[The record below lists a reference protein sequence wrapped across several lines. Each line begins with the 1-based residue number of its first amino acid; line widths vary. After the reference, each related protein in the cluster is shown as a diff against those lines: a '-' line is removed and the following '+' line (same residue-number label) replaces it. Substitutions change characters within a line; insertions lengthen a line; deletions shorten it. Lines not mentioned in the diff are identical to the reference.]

1 MVVEP
6 VTSLAVFATRLT
18 KASLELQLGSETIGS
33 LVNQASTIAMKRLLL
48 ILLCLSP
55 IWAVAQTASV
65 TTHACEPNEKVLFSC
80 QIKGE
85 QIAYCGGDNK
95 KGLQWLRFKQTTPS
109 GNIDAK
115 TDNQVADL
123 KDKTFFVTD
132 ENQQRSSFTTV
143 HFDHKGLT
151 YALTKCEGLNCVA
164 VMDYPWFAVY
174 NGKKR
179 ISSAFCDKGTQTD
192 YNFEFKR
199 TKQGQLN
206 GDALL
211 SIKKG
216 RARFDDLP
224 AGPIP
229 D

>member
-1 MVVEP
+1 MLCFSPLWAMAQTGP
-6 VTSLAVFATRLT
+6 VT
-18 KASLELQLGSETIGS
+18 
-33 LVNQASTIAMKRLLL
+33 
-48 ILLCLSP
+48 
-55 IWAVAQTASV
+55 
-65 TTHACEPNEKVLFSC
+65 TTACEPNEKVLFSC

-95 KGLQWLRFKQTTPS
+95 KGLQWLRFKQATPS
-109 GNIDAK
+109 GNIEIK

-123 KDKTFFVTD
+123 NSKNFFVTE
-132 ENQQRSSFTTV
+132 ENQQRSNFTSV

-151 YALTKCEGLNCVA
+151 YALTKCEGINCVA
-164 VMDYPWFAVY
+164 VMDYPWLAVY

-179 ISSAFCDKGTQTD
+179 VSSDFCDKGTQSP

-206 GDALL
+206 GDSLL

-216 RARFDDLP
+216 QTRFDVLP
-224 AGPIP
+224 SGSVP

>member
-1 MVVEP
+1 
-6 VTSLAVFATRLT
+6 
-18 KASLELQLGSETIGS
+18 
-33 LVNQASTIAMKRLLL
+33 MKRLAAVLF
-48 ILLCLSP
+48 CLSP
-55 IWAVAQTASV
+55 LWVGAQTAPTATS
-65 TTHACEPNEKVLFSC
+65 ACEPNEKVLFSC

-85 QIAYCGGDNK
+85 PIAYCGGDNK

-109 GNIDAK
+109 GDIEIK

-123 KDKTFFVTD
+123 KNKTFFATE
-132 ENQQRSSFTTV
+132 ENQQRASFTTV
-143 HFDHKGLT
+143 HFDQKGLT
-151 YALTKCEGLNCVA
+151 YALTKCEGMNCVA

-179 ISSAFCDKGTQTD
+179 VSSNFCDKGTQSP
-192 YNFEFKR
+192 YAFEFKR

-216 RARFDDLP
+216 KTRFDDLP
-224 AGPIP
+224 NGPIP

>member
-1 MVVEP
+1 
-6 VTSLAVFATRLT
+6 
-18 KASLELQLGSETIGS
+18 
-33 LVNQASTIAMKRLLL
+33 MKRL
-48 ILLCLSP
+48 IFTLLCFNTS
-55 IWAVAQTASV
+55 WALAQVVPGPTNV
-65 TTHACEPNEKVLFSC
+65 CEPNEKILFSC

-95 KGLQWLRFKQTTPS
+95 KGLQWLRFKQTSTS
-109 GNIDAK
+109 GSIELK

-123 KDKTFFVTD
+123 KNKTFFATED
-132 ENQQRSSFTTV
+132 LQQRSSFTTV
-143 HFDHKGLT
+143 HFDHNGLT
-151 YALTKCEGLNCVA
+151 YALTKCDGMNCVA
-164 VMDYPWFAVY
+164 IIDHPWFAVY

-179 ISSAFCDKGTQTD
+179 VSSNFCDKGTQSA
-192 YNFEFKR
+192 YSFEFKR

-216 RARFDDLP
+216 KTRFDDRP
-224 AGPIP
+224 IGAIP

>member
-1 MVVEP
+1 
-6 VTSLAVFATRLT
+6 
-18 KASLELQLGSETIGS
+18 
-33 LVNQASTIAMKRLLL
+33 MKRL
-48 ILLCLSP
+48 IITLLCFSP
-55 IWAVAQTASV
+55 IWVLAQPARATS
-65 TTHACEPNEKVLFSC
+65 TACEQNEKVLFSC

-109 GNIDAK
+109 GTIEVK
-115 TDNQVADL
+115 TDNQVAEL
-123 KDKTFFVTD
+123 KNKTLFATE

-151 YALTKCEGLNCVA
+151 YALTKCEGMNCVA
-164 VMDYPWFAVY
+164 VMDHPWFAVY

-179 ISSAFCDKGTQTD
+179 ISSYFCDKGTQSS
-192 YNFEFKR
+192 YAFEFKR

-216 RARFDDLP
+216 KTRFDDLP
-224 AGPIP
+224 AGAIP

>member
-1 MVVEP
+1 MIG
-6 VTSLAVFATRLT
+6 TLAAGLA
-18 KASLELQLGSETIGS
+18 KASLGAEIVDS
-33 LVNQASTIAMKRLLL
+33 LLNRASTIAMTRL
-48 ILLCLSP
+48 IFTLLCLGP
-55 IWAVAQTASV
+55 LWALAQPASSANNV
-65 TTHACEPNEKVLFSC
+65 CEVNEKVLFSC

-109 GNIDAK
+109 GTFEIK

-123 KDKTFFVTD
+123 NSKTFFATE
-132 ENQQRSSFTTV
+132 ENQQRSSFTTI

-151 YALTKCEGLNCVA
+151 YALTKCEGMNCVA
-164 VMDYPWFAVY
+164 VMDHPWFAVY

-179 ISSAFCDKGTQTD
+179 VSSNFCDKGTQSP
-192 YNFEFKR
+192 YSFEFKR
-199 TKQGQLN
+199 TKQSQLN

-216 RARFDDLP
+216 KARFDDLP
-224 AGPIP
+224 KGPIP

>member
-1 MVVEP
+1 
-6 VTSLAVFATRLT
+6 
-18 KASLELQLGSETIGS
+18 
-33 LVNQASTIAMKRLLL
+33 MKRLIMMTLFCL
-48 ILLCLSP
+48 IP
-55 IWAVAQTASV
+55 FGTMAQTTPVS
-65 TTHACEPNEKVLFSC
+65 TTACEPNEKILFSC

-95 KGLQWLRFKQTTPS
+95 KGLQWLRFRQTTPS
-109 GNIDAK
+109 GNIDIK

-123 KDKTFFVTD
+123 KDKTFFATD
-132 ENQQRSSFTTV
+132 DTQQRSIFTTV

-151 YALTKCEGLNCVA
+151 YALTKCEGMNCVA

-179 ISSAFCDKGTQTD
+179 LSSSFCDKGTQTD

-216 RARFDDLP
+216 KTRFDDLP
-224 AGPIP
+224 VGPIP

>member
-1 MVVEP
+1 MKH
-6 VTSLAVFATRLT
+6 LAAAF
-18 KASLELQLGSETIGS
+18 
-33 LVNQASTIAMKRLLL
+33 
-48 ILLCLSP
+48 LCLSP
-55 IWAVAQTASV
+55 LWSLAQTAPAP
-65 TTHACEPNEKVLFSC
+65 TNACEPNEKVLFSC

-85 QIAYCGGDNK
+85 PIAYCGGDNK

-109 GNIDAK
+109 GIIEVK
-115 TDNQVADL
+115 TDNQVTDL
-123 KDKTFFVTD
+123 KNKVLFVAED
-132 ENQQRSSFTTV
+132 NQQRASFTTV

-151 YALTKCEGLNCVA
+151 YALTKCDGMNCVA

-174 NGKKR
+174 SGKKR
-179 ISSAFCDKGTQTD
+179 VSSNFCDKGTQSQ

-206 GDALL
+206 GDSLL

-216 RARFDDLP
+216 MTRFDDLP
-224 AGPIP
+224 SGSIP